1 MANPK
6 RRFSK
11 ARTRT
16 RRSMWRLSAPNL
28 SECPRC
34 HRPRLSHRVCPYCG
48 TYGGRQYL
56 TPKEES

>member
-16 RRSMWRLSAPNL
+16 RRSMWRLVAPNL

-34 HRPRLSHRVCPYCG
+34 HKLRVPHRVCPYCG
-48 TYGGRQYL
+48 TYDGRQYL
-56 TPKEES
+56 PPVEQA